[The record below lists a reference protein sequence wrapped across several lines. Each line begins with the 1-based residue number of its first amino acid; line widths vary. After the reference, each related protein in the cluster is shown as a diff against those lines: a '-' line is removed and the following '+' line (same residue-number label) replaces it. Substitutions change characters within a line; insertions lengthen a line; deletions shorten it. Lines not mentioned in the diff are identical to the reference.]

1 MTQFTAACSPW
12 GICVERVEV
21 KKENKIKYEIYQL
34 LILCWYYQ
42 QSIGNLFERAEVRF
56 WDYSKFWSGA
66 PTVFGWKFVFN
77 GRTLEK
83 HLIHIYGKNTCR
95 WKVSLWRQIWWNRW
109 PLKRKQQGHR
119 HISHNHHHSPLFEIL
134 VEQGIQRSSDHSR
147 RRGPVFGENEVSQ
160 IFWEW
165 DKVSKQTLNSNYR
178 SIKQYEKLLR
188 GKINEVVR
196 RTNTYFLS
204 ELITESTPTVPMNGM
219 ADGWM
224 GTNKNGGKSD
234 LGELT
239 DSGRGKGKCS

>member
-1 MTQFTAACSPW
+1 M
-12 GICVERVEV
+12 
-21 KKENKIKYEIYQL
+21 
-34 LILCWYYQ
+34 
-42 QSIGNLFERAEVRF
+42 
-56 WDYSKFWSGA
+56 
-66 PTVFGWKFVFN
+66 
-77 GRTLEK
+77 GRTIAGEK
-83 HLIHIYGKNTCR
+83 SLCGGRYGEIDGHWSENNKVTATLATTITIHHC
-95 WKVSLWRQIWWNRW
+95 
-109 PLKRKQQGHR
+109 
-119 HISHNHHHSPLFEIL
+119 LFEIL

-239 DSGRGKGKCS
+239 DSGRGKGKCF

>member
-1 MTQFTAACSPW
+1 M
-12 GICVERVEV
+12 
-21 KKENKIKYEIYQL
+21 KYIS
-34 LILCWYYQ
+34 CWYYQ

-83 HLIHIYGKNTCR
+83 YLIHIYGKNTCR

-160 IFWEW
+160 IFWER
-165 DKVSKQTLNSNYR
+165 DKVSKQTLNSNYVPLNNM
-178 SIKQYEKLLR
+178 KNCYE
-188 GKINEVVR
+188 VR
-196 RTNTYFLS
+196 LMRWWGGRTHISFQSWSPNQPRLS
-204 ELITESTPTVPMNGM
+204 R
-219 ADGWM
+219 WM
-224 GTNKNGGKSD
+224 GWRTDEWGRIRTGGNPI
-234 LGELT
+234 
-239 DSGRGKGKCS
+239 

>member
-1 MTQFTAACSPW
+1 M
-12 GICVERVEV
+12 
-21 KKENKIKYEIYQL
+21 KYIS
-34 LILCWYYQ
+34 CWYYADIISSPLGICLREPRSDSGIIQ
-42 QSIGNLFERAEVRF
+42 NSGLELRPFSDENLYLTEEHL
-56 WDYSKFWSGA
+56 K
-66 PTVFGWKFVFN
+66 
-77 GRTLEK
+77 K

-160 IFWEW
+160 IFWER